1 MNEQQQVFSIGPLMK
16 AARKFKKFNQ
26 ADVAQAIGCSQSAL
40 SKMEHN
46 LLVPSAPQWFLF
58 ARFTSIPPETL
69 ETGVIDRHSKV
80 KFNNDQV
87 SLGFKIPKKYRHFRA
102 EKVREIFPFLQFLE
116 KKMTPPM
123 NKEFMLSTGLDPEFF
138 LDFDNLISFQLF
150 LDTIQYFITLGKNT
164 PEAIKGIVNFGQ
176 NDVYWNHYGVEWK
189 KLDSISAVLTEF
201 AQEQIFFQTDFQ
213 LKVETATGKTTVSYF
228 PEYHLKQMANNVS
241 PEVVQFLNSYREA
254 SLENLIDRVL
264 GQKVKVELI
273 PEVSTS
279 ALGARFEVKAAA

>member
-1 MNEQQQVFSIGPLMK
+1 MNEPQQVFSIGPLMK

-102 EKVREIFPFLQFLE
+102 EKVREIYPFLQFLE
-116 KKMTPPM
+116 KKMTPPLH
-123 NKEFMLSTGLDPEFF
+123 KEFMLSTGLEPEFF

-150 LDTIQYFITLGKNT
+150 LDTIQYFINIGKSS
-164 PEAIKGIVNFGQ
+164 ESDIKGIVNFGQ
-176 NDVYWNHYGVEWK
+176 NDIYWNHYGVEWK
-189 KLDSISAVLTEF
+189 KLEKVSDVLVEF
-201 AQEQIFFQTDFQ
+201 AQEQIFFQSDFQ
-213 LKVETATGKTTVSYF
+213 LKVETQTGKTTVSYY
-228 PEYHLKQMANNVS
+228 PEYHLKQMASNAS
-241 PEVVQFLNSYREA
+241 PEVVQFLNHYREA
-254 SLENLIDRVL
+254 SLENLIERVL
-264 GQKVKVELI
+264 GHKIRVDLI

-279 ALGARFEVKAAA
+279 ALGARFEVKAA

>member
-1 MNEQQQVFSIGPLMK
+1 MNEPVFTIGPLMK

-69 ETGVIDRHSKV
+69 ETGIIDRHSKV

-102 EKVREIFPFLQFLE
+102 EKVREIYPFLQFLE
-116 KKMTPPM
+116 KKMTPPL
-123 NKEFMLSTGLDPEFF
+123 NKDFMLSTGIDSEFF

-150 LDTIQYFITLGKNT
+150 LDTLQYFISIGKNS
-164 PEAIKGIVNFGQ
+164 ESDIKGIVHFGQ
-176 NDVYWNHYGVEWK
+176 NDIYWNHFAVDWR
-189 KLDSISAVLTEF
+189 KLNNVGDVLTAF
-201 AQEQIFFQTDFQ
+201 ASEQVFFQSDFQ
-213 LKVETATGKTTVSYF
+213 IKVENTTGKITVSYY
-228 PEYHLKQMANNVS
+228 PEYHLKQMANNVA
-241 PEVVQFLNSYREA
+241 PDVVQFLNHYREA
-254 SLENLIDRVL
+254 TLESLIERVL
-264 GQKVKVELI
+264 GQKIKVDLL
-273 PEVSTS
+273 PEISSS
-279 ALGARFEVKAAA
+279 ALGARFEVRAA

>member
-1 MNEQQQVFSIGPLMK
+1 MNEQQVFSIGPLMK
-16 AARKFKKFNQ
+16 AARKFKKLNQ
-26 ADVAQAIGCSQSAL
+26 ADVANAIGCSQSAL

-102 EKVREIFPFLQFLE
+102 EKVREIYPFLQFLE
-116 KKMTPPM
+116 KKMTPPLH
-123 NKEFMLSTGLDPEFF
+123 KEFMLSTGLDPEFF

-150 LDTIQYFITLGKNT
+150 LDTIQYFINLGKHS
-164 PEAIKGIVNFGQ
+164 PGDIRGIVNFGQ
-176 NDVYWNHYGVEWK
+176 NEIYWDHFSVDWK
-189 KLDSISAVLTEF
+189 KLDSVGAVLTAF
-201 AQEQIFFQTDFQ
+201 ANEQIFFQTDFQ
-213 LKVETATGKTTVSYF
+213 IKVESTSGKTIVNYF
-228 PEYHLKQMANNVS
+228 PEYHLKQMANNAS

-254 SLENLIDRVL
+254 TMENLIERVL
-264 GQKVKVELI
+264 GQKIKVDLV

-279 ALGARFEVKAAA
+279 ALGARFEVKAA